1 MPKRLPRR
9 DIAQLDRRSRQL
21 TGPVV
26 RYTLSAQELAER
38 YPTAA
43 TIAGARTDEWRENR
57 RRNRA
62 LGLDRFG
69 RPLPRTLGTNPRA
82 NDDELRNELH
92 SGLRDA

>member
-1 MPKRLPRR
+1 M
-9 DIAQLDRRSRQL
+9 AQLDQRSREL

-38 YPTAA
+38 YPTRA
-43 TIAGARTDEWRENR
+43 TTAGARTAEWRDNR

-69 RPLPRTLGTNPRA
+69 RPLPRILGTNPRA
-82 NDDELRNELH
+82 NDEALRNELR
-92 SGLRDA
+92 SGLHS